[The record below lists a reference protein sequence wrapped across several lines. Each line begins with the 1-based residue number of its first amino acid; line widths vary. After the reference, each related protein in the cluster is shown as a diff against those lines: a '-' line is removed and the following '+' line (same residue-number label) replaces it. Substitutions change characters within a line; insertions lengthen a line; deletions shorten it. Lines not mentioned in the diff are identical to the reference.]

1 MVPLPDLFPAF
12 DHCARLISKCIKHK
26 HLKVGMSLHS
36 HLIKTALS
44 FDLFLAN
51 RLIDMYSKCNSM
63 GSAQKAFDDLP
74 FRNIHSWNTILALY
88 SRVGFL
94 SQARKVFDEM
104 PHPSIVSYN
113 TLISSL
119 TRHGL
124 YVESMNIFRQM
135 QQDFDLLVLDE
146 FTLVSIVGT
155 CACLGA
161 LKLLRQVHGAAVVI
175 GLEFNMIVC
184 NAIIDAYG
192 KCGKPGTSYSIFS
205 RMQERDVVTWTSMVV
220 AYAQTS
226 KLDDAFRVFSCMPV
240 KNVHTWTALISAFV
254 KNKHSNEGLD
264 LFQQM
269 LEEKISPNAFTFVGI
284 LSACADLALI
294 AKGKEIHG
302 FIVRRSSD
310 LNFPNVYVCNA
321 LIDLYSKS
329 GDMKS
334 ARMLFNLVLEKDVV
348 TWNSLITG
356 FAQNG
361 LGREA
366 LLTFRRMIEVE
377 IRPNKV
383 TFLGVLSACSHTGL
397 SSEGLYILELMEKCY
412 GVKPSLDH
420 YAVLID
426 MFGRQNRLAE
436 ALDIMS
442 RAPNGSEHVG
452 IWGAILGAC
461 RTHGNLDLAVR
472 AAETLFEM
480 EPKNAGRYVMLSNV
494 FAAASRWMDAHNM
507 RKLMEERGF
516 QKEVAYS
523 CIEIRN
529 IRHKFVARDN
539 SHSQMGEI
547 YELMFILLGHMKFFG
562 YMPFD
567 SGIYFYDGYSS

>member
-1 MVPLPDLFPAF
+1 MVPLADIFPAF

-44 FDLFLAN
+44 YDLFLAN

-63 GSAQKAFDDLP
+63 ENAQKAFDDLP
-74 FRNIHSWNTILALY
+74 IRNVHSWNTILALY
-88 SRVGFL
+88 TRIGCL
-94 SQARKVFDEM
+94 SQARKFFDEM
-104 PHPSIVSYN
+104 PHPNIISYN
-113 TLISSL
+113 TLIYSF

-124 YVESMNIFRQM
+124 YVESMNIFRKM

-146 FTLVSIVGT
+146 FTLVSIAGT

-161 LKLLRQVHGAAVVI
+161 LALLRQIHGAAIVI
-175 GLEFNMIVC
+175 GLEFNVIVS

-192 KCGKPGTSYSIFS
+192 KCGEPDTSYSIFS
-205 RMQERDVVTWTSMVV
+205 QMQERDVVTWTSMVV

-226 KLDDAFRVFSCMPV
+226 RLDDAFRVFSCMPM
-240 KNVHTWTALISAFV
+240 KNVHTWTALINAFA
-254 KNKHSNEGLD
+254 KNKYSNEALD
-264 LFQQM
+264 LFEQM
-269 LEEKISPNAFTFVGI
+269 LEEKISLNSFTFVGV

-294 AKGKEIHG
+294 AKGKQIHG
-302 FIVRRSSD
+302 LIIRSSCS
-310 LNFPNVYVCNA
+310 LNFLNVYIYNA
-321 LIDLYSKS
+321 LIDMYSKS

-334 ARMLFNLVLEKDVV
+334 ARTLFNLMPEKDVV
-348 TWNSLITG
+348 SWNSLITG

-361 LGREA
+361 LGKEA
-366 LLTFRRMIEVE
+366 LIAFRRMIEVG

-397 SSEGLYILELMEKCY
+397 LSEGLYLLELMEKFF
-412 GVKPSLDH
+412 GIKPSLDH

-426 MFGRQNRLAE
+426 MFGRKNRLAE
-436 ALDIMS
+436 ALDLIA
-442 RAPNGSEHVG
+442 RAPNRSNHVG
-452 IWGAILGAC
+452 IWGAVLGAC
-461 RTHGNLDLAVR
+461 RMHENLDLAMS

-480 EPKNAGRYVMLSNV
+480 EPDNAGRYVMLANI
-494 FAAASRWMDAHNM
+494 FAAASRWMDAHNV

-516 QKEVAYS
+516 KKEVAYS

-529 IRHKFVARDN
+529 RGHKFVARDN

-547 YELMFILLGHMKFFG
+547 YELMFILLDHMKNFG
-562 YMPFD
+562 CMPFD
-567 SGIYFYDGYSS
+567 NGIYFYDGYGI

>member
-1 MVPLPDLFPAF
+1 MVPFSDLFPSF

-44 FDLFLAN
+44 SDLFLAN

-63 GSAQKAFDDLP
+63 ENAQKAFDELP
-74 FRNIHSWNTILALY
+74 IRNIHSWNIILASY
-88 SRVGFL
+88 SRAGFF

-104 PHPSIVSYN
+104 PHPNIVSYN
-113 TLISSL
+113 TLISSF
-119 TRHGL
+119 THHGL
-124 YVESMNIFRQM
+124 YVESINIFRQM
-135 QQDFDLLVLDE
+135 QQDFDHLVLDE

-161 LKLLRQVHGAAVVI
+161 LELLRQVHGAAIVI

-184 NAIIDAYG
+184 NAIVDAYG
-192 KCGKPGTSYSIFS
+192 KCGDPDASYSIFS
-205 RMQERDVVTWTSMVV
+205 RMKERDVVTWTSMVV
-220 AYAQTS
+220 AYNQTS
-226 KLDDAFRVFSCMPV
+226 RLDDAFRVFSCMPV
-240 KNVHTWTALISAFV
+240 KNVHTWTALINGLA
-254 KNKHSNEGLD
+254 KNKYSNEALD

-269 LEEKISPNAFTFVGI
+269 LEEKISPNTFTFVGV

-302 FIVRRSSD
+302 FIIRRSND
-310 LNFPNVYVCNA
+310 LNFPNVYICNA

-334 ARMLFNLVLEKDVV
+334 ARTLFDLILEKDVV
-348 TWNSLITG
+348 SWNSLITG

-366 LLTFRRMIEVE
+366 LLAFRRMTEVG

-383 TFLGVLSACSHTGL
+383 TFLGLLSACSHTGL
-397 SSEGLYILELMEKCY
+397 SSEGLHILELMETSY
-412 GVKPSLDH
+412 DIKPSLDH

-426 MFGRQNRLAE
+426 MFGRKNRLAE
-436 ALDIMS
+436 ALDLIS
-442 RAPNGSEHVG
+442 RAPNGSKHVG
-452 IWGAILGAC
+452 IWGAVLGAC
-461 RTHGNLDLAVR
+461 RIHENLDLAIR

-480 EPKNAGRYVMLSNV
+480 EPDNAGRYVMLSNV
-494 FAAASRWMDAHNM
+494 FAAASRWMDAHNV

-516 QKEVAYS
+516 KKELAYS

-539 SHSQMGEI
+539 SHNQMGEI
-547 YELMFILLGHMKFFG
+547 HELMFILLEHMKIFG
-562 YMPFD
+562 CMALD
-567 SGIYFYDGYSS
+567 DGIYFYDGYST